1 MSVLTLA
8 VFPEFSTALGPWKA
22 LHEQLLMD
30 PFPAADAM
38 RSFIES
44 DKPTSR

>member
-8 VFPEFSTALGPWKA
+8 VFPEFSTVLGPWKA
-22 LHEQLLMD
+22 LHEQLMD
-30 PFPAADAM
+30 PFPAADTM
-38 RSFIES
+38 CSFIES